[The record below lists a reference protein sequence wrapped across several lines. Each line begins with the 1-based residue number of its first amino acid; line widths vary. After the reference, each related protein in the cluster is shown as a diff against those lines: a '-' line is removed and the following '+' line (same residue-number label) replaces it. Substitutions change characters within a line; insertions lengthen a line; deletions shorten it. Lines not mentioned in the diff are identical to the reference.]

1 MSELEEKIQK
11 AANDYYRDGS
21 SEYTDEEFDAMMEE
35 LRDTQ
40 PDSPL
45 LKDGV
50 QEELKGVSKKFK
62 LPYTMGTLA
71 KCMDEKSFR
80 HMWGSVCR
88 GKDILVETKIDGA
101 GVLLQYKDGGLDLA
115 LSRGDTE
122 YGEDLT
128 QNILKIPDV
137 VLKCKD
143 NFTGHIR
150 GEFFMLRSVFEKHF
164 SKQMKNPR
172 NAAAG
177 IIKRKDGSDCDKLC
191 FIAYDLWDG
200 IHDHTEMDKLNYL
213 KELGFKTPQW
223 WAGCYEEDVIE
234 LRNQLV
240 TDDEIP
246 CDGLVIKQNVVDNE
260 DLQRRTPM
268 KNFAFK
274 PSPSI
279 RITKVKDIIWQ
290 LAGSYFSPVAI
301 IEPVELCGTTVERA
315 SLANV
320 NIMNE
325 LGIYIGASV
334 AVKKSGE
341 IIPQVV
347 EVVSEKKKNA
357 FEIPTTCP
365 VCGGEVV
372 VNDSGIPTCVNKD
385 CPRKTSH
392 RFAKLFDV
400 LGVKGAGDA
409 FISNMETNNISV
421 LDFFEMIARKDVAKL
436 NDFAGGINGEKIFKQ
451 MQKALSKPIST
462 AKFLATFDYKG
473 FDEKKLKLID
483 KSLDEMFNLTVK
495 DLIKI
500 DGYAEKT
507 AEMFVSFMK
516 EYKEEI
522 EELKHYFIIE
532 DNKLIGGCLNGL
544 SFCFTGAACKP
555 RAELQYL
562 VEENGGIVKSGVTKG
577 LSYLVTDDT
586 ESGSSKNVKA
596 KQLGIPVISSIAFLE
611 MIK

>member
-1 MSELEEKIQK
+1 MTELEIKIQK

-21 SEYTDEEFDAMMEE
+21 SEYTDEEFDVMMEE
-35 LRDTQ
+35 LRNTQ
-40 PDSPL
+40 PDSLL

-50 QEELKGVSKKFK
+50 QEELKGVSKKIK
-62 LPYTMGTLA
+62 LPHTMGTLA
-71 KCMDEKSFR
+71 KCMDEKSFKEK
-80 HMWGSVCR
+80 WNSVCR
-88 GKDILVETKIDGA
+88 GNDIVVQSKIDGA
-101 GVLLQYKDGGLDLA
+101 GTILQYEKGKLISA

-122 YGEDLT
+122 YGEDIT
-128 QNILKIPDV
+128 QNISKISDI
-137 VLKCKD
+137 VLKCNND
-143 NFTGHIR
+143 FSGYIR
-150 GEFFMLRSVFEKHF
+150 GEFFMLRSVFEKYF

-177 IIKRKDGSDCDKLC
+177 IIKRKDGSDCDKLS

-200 IHDHTEMDKLNYL
+200 IHDKTETDKITFL
-213 KELGFKTPQW
+213 KSSGFKIPN
-223 WAGCYEEDVIE
+223 CYYNPSYEDVLD
-234 LRNQLV
+234 LRNHLE
-240 TDDEIP
+240 TDGEIP
-246 CDGLVIKQNVVDNE
+246 CDGLVIKQNIVSQE
-260 DLQRRTPM
+260 DLERRTPM

-325 LGIYIGASV
+325 LGIYIGADV

-347 EVVSEKKKNA
+347 EVISEKKKNA

-372 VNDSGIPTCVNKD
+372 VNESGIPTCINNL
-385 CPRKTSH
+385 CPRKISH
-392 RFAKLFDV
+392 RFAKMFDI
-400 LGVKGAGDA
+400 LEIKGAGDA
-409 FISNMETNNISV
+409 FISYMEEHRITVS
-421 LDFFEMIARKDVAKL
+421 DFFEIIARKDEEIL
-436 NDFAGGINGEKIFKQ
+436 NRFAGSINGGKILKQ
-451 MQKALSKPIST
+451 MINALNKPIST
-462 AKFLATFDYKG
+462 AKFLALFDYKG
-473 FDEKKLKLID
+473 FDEKKLKLIG
-483 KSLDEMFNLTVK
+483 KPLNEMYELTFD

-500 DGYAEKT
+500 DGFAEKT
-507 AEMFVSFMK
+507 ANLFLSFIHDC
-516 EYKEEI
+516 KEEI
-522 EELKHYFIIE
+522 EDIKHYFIIE
-532 DNKLIGGCLNGL
+532 DAVVSSGKLNGL

-555 RAELQYL
+555 RKELQML
-562 VEENGGIVKSGVTKG
+562 VEENGGIVKSGVAKG
-577 LSYLVTDDT
+577 LNYLVSDDKD
-586 ESGSSKNVKA
+586 SSSSKMVKA
-596 KQLGIPVISSIAFLE
+596 KSLGITLISSIEFLE